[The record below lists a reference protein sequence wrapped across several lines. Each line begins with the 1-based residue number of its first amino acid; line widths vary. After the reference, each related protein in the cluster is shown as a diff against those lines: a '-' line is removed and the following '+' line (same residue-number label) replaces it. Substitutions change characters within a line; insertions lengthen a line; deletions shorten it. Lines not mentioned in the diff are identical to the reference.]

1 MDGLRI
7 FCHAFRYCFILSV
20 FPGRVLL
27 NELMAR
33 SDDKDEIGK
42 VGYLYQIL
50 KAGNRQRAIAQEW
63 MDLKRKT
70 DAARDILDSRRR
82 SSSLTIIE
90 DGPRLVNLL

>member
-1 MDGLRI
+1 MDGFGI
-7 FCHAFRYCFILSV
+7 FCHAFRYGFILSV

-27 NELMAR
+27 NELTAR